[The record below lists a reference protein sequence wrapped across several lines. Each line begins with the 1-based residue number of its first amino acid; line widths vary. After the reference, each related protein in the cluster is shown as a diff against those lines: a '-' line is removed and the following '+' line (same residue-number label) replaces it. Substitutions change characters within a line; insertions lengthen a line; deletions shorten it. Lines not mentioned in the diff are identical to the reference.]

1 MNTFICICS
10 DPIVAFVKR
19 YSNLVSNFSCRWRRY
34 DWGKIFQFWSLTV
47 NLPKTDFRRHF
58 TATLAVESLNR
69 PMCSPDAVRGWS
81 MEPELEISWV
91 VSLCFRFTRII
102 FTQSFKLIRFEDIFN
117 SVDELLSLLQVSIYE
132 MQTISNTNM
141 YKDKNKTFIQKLT
154 SER

>member
-34 DWGKIFQFWSLTV
+34 DWGKIFQFWPLTV
-47 NLPKTDFRRHF
+47 KQPKTDFRRHF

-81 MEPELEISWV
+81 MDPELEISWV

-102 FTQSFKLIRFEDIFN
+102 FIQSFKLIWFVDIFN
-117 SVDELLSLLQVSIYE
+117 SA
-132 MQTISNTNM
+132 
-141 YKDKNKTFIQKLT
+141 NKFFILPPFTWRSFEPIASQHL
-154 SER
+154 RNANNQ